1 MFRLTCLC
9 AALSWLTASLSELCR
24 RCWHTLSTWLQRW
37 DFGFHPKQ
45 QKRTCHRFCSVLFF
59 FCLYINDRSILD
71 LYRED
76 EDEEDIFIDCIEF
89 RNASPLSWLCVL
101 LIQCDL
107 DLQLAAG
114 GSHRTLLY
122 GQAVLFLHSNSSMV
136 SADATQKQANRFI
149 GPVVLK
155 KRLFISS
162 TSAACPHL
170 GPPLTSWLLMSVCRK
185 IKKVSQWRIS
195 SLLLWWWLEYIS
207 VNRNTFKW

>member
-1 MFRLTCLC
+1 MRLCPGSLPLC
-9 AALSWLTASLSELCR
+9 QSSAGDADTHWALGCR
-24 RCWHTLSTWLQRW
+24 GETLVSTQNNRKERAI
-37 DFGFHPKQ
+37 DSAQF
-45 QKRTCHRFCSVLFF
+45 FF

-207 VNRNTFKW
+207 VNRNTSKW